1 MEWKDLSPA
10 TLEVMK
16 NMGNYA
22 PTVRRDLIKGYI
34 GDEQEGQ
41 SYLDSRGLRE
51 IAVAFTEVAE
61 FLEEVY
67 DD

>member
-1 MEWKDLSPA
+1 M
-10 TLEVMK
+10 
-16 NMGNYA
+16 
-22 PTVRRDLIKGYI
+22 IKGYI